1 MQEITRPQRARGR
14 PQPGKTSFPRA
25 PFCGL
30 LNSAERLV
38 LSPAQ
43 QEAADGLIQ
52 GFSAGNIVLLR
63 GETGFGRTTVLQS
76 IHRELGGSFIG
87 MREFM
92 ASLSRQ
98 GGGAIEESFLDLMLE
113 ALDHHHLVIL
123 DDLDLITDVVEGCN
137 YPRANLFDAALTS
150 LLSDAEIRGKKLLFA
165 VEDDC
170 PSPVDCRAY
179 AWRIGA
185 FRPDDYQAICR
196 AYLSPQ
202 IADSLDYAKIH
213 HFAPMLNAHQ
223 LRKAG
228 VWLRRERNLD
238 TERFIEYLRAEDLA
252 SNVRIEEV
260 AKVDWNDL
268 KGVDEVI
275 EALEA
280 KIALPFEN
288 DALAAELNLKPKRGV
303 LLAGP
308 PGTGKTTIGRALAHR
323 LKSKF
328 FLIDGTMIAGTTNF
342 YAKIREA
349 FESARR
355 NAPSIIFIDDADV
368 LFDGESDRGLCRYL
382 LTMLDGLESAS
393 SGRIC
398 VMMTA
403 MEPSDLPAAVL
414 RSGRVELWLEMR
426 LPDEEARAMILR
438 GKLSALPAPLG
449 GCDAT
454 VLAEASQGLT
464 GADLNAVVEDGKLLF
479 AYDKARG
486 RCPRSPED
494 YFLEAIA
501 TIRKN
506 RRSYAKRKP
515 SPLVETM
522 RIGFAVEEPVG
533 PSIE

>member
-1 MQEITRPQRARGR
+1 MI
-14 PQPGKTSFPRA
+14 
-25 PFCGL
+25 
-30 LNSAERLV
+30 

-52 GFSAGNIVLLR
+52 GFSAGSVVLL
-63 GETGFGRTTVLQS
+63 GGDSGFGKTTVLQS
-76 IHRELGGSFIG
+76 VHRELGGGLIG

-92 ASLSRQ
+92 SAVNRR
-98 GGGAIEESFLDLMLE
+98 GGAIEESFLDLMIE
-113 ALDHHHLVIL
+113 ALDLHDLVIL
-123 DDLDLITDVVEGCN
+123 DDLNLITDVVENCS

-150 LLSDAEIRGKKLLFA
+150 LLSEAAIRGKKLVFA
-165 VEDDC
+165 VEDRC
-170 PSPVDCRAY
+170 PLPVDCRAY
-179 AWRIGA
+179 AWRIGG
-185 FRPDDYQAICR
+185 FRPDDYQTICR
-196 AYLSPQ
+196 AYLGPQ
-202 IADSLDYAKIH
+202 IADKLDYAKIH
-213 HFAPMLNAHQ
+213 HFAPALNAHQ
-223 LRKAG
+223 LRKAC
-228 VWLRRERNLD
+228 VWLRREDRLD
-238 TERFIEYLRAEDLA
+238 TDRFIEYLLSEDLA
-252 SNVRIEEV
+252 SNVRIQEV

-268 KGVDEVI
+268 KGVDEVLQ
-275 EALEA
+275 ALEA

-288 DALAAELNLKPKRGV
+288 DVLATELNLKPKRGV

-328 FLIDGTMIAGTTNF
+328 FLIDGTMITGSHDF
-342 YAKIREA
+342 YIKVREA

-368 LFDGESDRGLCRYL
+368 LFDGENDRGLCRYL

-403 MEPSDLPAAVL
+403 MEPSDLPAALL

-426 LPDEEARAMILR
+426 LPEEEARAVILR

-449 GCDAT
+449 GCDVA
-454 VLAEASQGLT
+454 VLADASHGLT

-479 AYDKARG
+479 AYDKARE
-486 RCPRSPED
+486 RCPRRPED
-494 YFLEAIA
+494 YFLEAIS

-506 RRSYAKRKP
+506 RRSYAKRRP

-522 RIGFAVEEPVG
+522 RIGFTVEETVG
-533 PSIE
+533 PQIE